1 MRGNCRFMK
10 PLSVSLA
17 TALVAT
23 VFAFVVAGCG
33 PSSPAPEEK
42 TTAKEEAP
50 ATPAATPAAPETAP
64 ATPAAKDEAAVP
76 KQAEAPAKET
86 PAVKEV
92 AVIKTTA
99 GEMVAEFWPEVA
111 PNTVANFI
119 ALAKD
124 GFYDGTAFHRV
135 IKGFMIQGGDPLSK
149 DPSKEEMWGTGSAGH
164 YVKAEF
170 NDRHH
175 GLGVLSMARA
185 QNPDSASCQF
195 FICLEDAGHLDGQY
209 TAFGHLIKGEDVLK
223 KIGDTAVAGPGNRPV
238 ERQGIESIKIVPADS
253 IK

>member
-10 PLSVSLA
+10 PLLVSLVA
-17 TALVAT
+17 AFAAT
-23 VFAFVVAGCG
+23 VL
-33 PSSPAPEEK
+33 
-42 TTAKEEAP
+42 
-50 ATPAATPAAPETAP
+50 
-64 ATPAAKDEAAVP
+64 AVP
-76 KQAEAPAKET
+76 TLRAADENSAS
-86 PAVKEV
+86 KEV

-99 GEMVAEFWPEVA
+99 GEMVVEFWPEVA

-119 ALAKD
+119 KLAKD

-149 DPSKEEMWGTGSAGH
+149 DPSKEAMWGTGSAGH

-170 NDRHH
+170 NERHH
-175 GLGVLSMARA
+175 VTGVISMARA
-185 QNPDSASCQF
+185 QDPDSASCQF
-195 FICLEDAGHLDGQY
+195 FICLDAAPHLDGQY

-223 KIGDTAVAGPGNRPV
+223 KIGDTAVDGSKPV
-238 ERQGIESIKIVPADS
+238 ERQGIESIKIVPAAS